1 MRLVSECK
9 AEFHPECFRIGEQIP
24 PFEDER
30 NQLRDE
36 IHDLSDELNK
46 AREEI
51 KKINQEIWE
60 IEASQSTARA
70 VGNRLGPF
78 GG

>member
-51 KKINQEIWE
+51 KKINQEIRE
-60 IEASQSTARA
+60 IKGARREADLALS
-70 VGNRLGPF
+70 VVRLVN
-78 GG
+78 

>member
-1 MRLVSECK
+1 MSLVSECK
-9 AEFHPECFRIGEQIP
+9 TEIRPECFDIGEQIP
-24 PFEDER
+24 PLDDER
-30 NQLRDE
+30 NALRDE
-36 IHDLSDELNK
+36 IHELSEELK
-46 AREEI
+46 MAREEI